1 MRNEE
6 IDRVAAALGRKVV
19 ESRTLAGGFSHET
32 CLLTLDDSQVV
43 ARFGGGDPVVEAAV
57 MRAAARVVP
66 VPEVLLVRPAVVLE
80 FVAGTPLSDVIDTGG
95 ADAVLGAEVGRVM
108 AAIGTVAFGRPG
120 FFGGPAVAGGH
131 LDPGEPALV
140 PGEMPPWS
148 EQMPELIP
156 AWTARAPES
165 RLDAAAK
172 RDWVALCLAHAP
184 ALTRIDDQARLVHA
198 DANPK
203 NILVTRL
210 PGGDWR
216 VDAVLDWEFSHSG
229 SPYADFAN
237 MTRFS
242 DDYPAEFTD
251 GFRSGFAAG
260 RPDALT
266 ALDEQVPDW
275 AYLGRVMDMFA
286 LTDLLTRPAGHPVA
300 DRAAREIRRW
310 LRDGIPDHDTP
321 DRNGIPDHDAK

>member
-1 MRNEE
+1 M
-6 IDRVAAALGRKVV
+6 
-19 ESRTLAGGFSHET
+19 
-32 CLLTLDDSQVV
+32 
-43 ARFGGGDPVVEAAV
+43 
-57 MRAAARVVP
+57 
-66 VPEVLLVRPAVVLE
+66 VLE
-80 FVAGTPLSDVIDTGG
+80 FVAGTPLSDVIG
-95 ADAVLGAEVGRVM
+95 AGRAGAALGAEVGRVM
-108 AAIGTVAFGRPG
+108 AAIGTVTFGRPG
-120 FFGGPAVAGGH
+120 FFGGPAAGRH
-131 LDPGEPALV
+131 LDADEHPLI

-242 DDYPAEFTD
+242 DDYPAEFAD

-260 RPDALT
+260 RPDALA
-266 ALDEQVPDW
+266 ALDEHVPDW

-286 LTDLLTRPAGHPVA
+286 LTDLITRPEGHPVA

-310 LRDGIPDHDTP
+310 LRDGVPDYD
-321 DRNGIPDHDAK
+321 GVPDHDAN